1 MKLQS
6 VATLVRHK
14 LAPLLDAPA
23 SGIDHQ
29 GRLDSVLLTCY
40 RHGLESVDSTGQVQD
55 TAQYIRYGL
64 RTDSQDL
71 RQLMR
76 LHDQIALALNAQS
89 VHISRE
95 GHTVWVAI
103 PKGRA
108 DSVSFGQAW
117 DLDSVPVRGL
127 LLGLNDKGGQLCM
140 KLDDSAPHC
149 AVIGMTGSGKSTLMQ
164 TMALSAQLN
173 GQALALFDPSGGLW
187 PFSGHPRVWRGGLFR
202 DVDHIAWGL
211 GGLADRKS
219 DGLLTV
225 IVDEA
230 PTLIAEEPAI
240 GKRLT
245 RIAREGR
252 HHGLRLILGAQDP
265 LSSELRALNN
275 MTKRLVGKVA
285 SKQAAYLAT
294 GQQGT
299 GAESLRGRG
308 DFLAV
313 GGGSLRHFQAAMVE
327 PGRLAAWAAQYPPR
341 EAMRPPVTVL
351 EASTMG
357 NDTGGRPLDDIPAWL
372 VQAILDYRAAH
383 DAWPS
388 GRWVRRLTGQ
398 RTGAEFNNDK
408 QKRALALA
416 QERWGD
422 E

>member
-1 MKLQS
+1 MKMQS
-6 VATLVRHK
+6 VATFVSHK
-14 LAPLLDAPA
+14 IAPLLDAPTK
-23 SGIDHQ
+23 GIDHQ
-29 GRLDSVLLTCY
+29 GRVDAILLTCY
-40 RHGLESVDSTGQVQD
+40 RHGLDSVDSTRQVQD
-55 TAQYIRYGL
+55 TPQYVRYGL
-64 RTDSQDL
+64 RVETPHL
-71 RQLMR
+71 AGLARMR
-76 LHDQIALALNAQS
+76 DPLALALNVET

-103 PKGRA
+103 PKFRTESVTFGRA
-108 DSVSFGQAW
+108 WGLAD
-117 DLDSVPVRGL
+117 VPTLAL
-127 LLGLNDKGGQLCM
+127 LLGVNDKGGQLCM
-140 KLDDSAPHC
+140 MLDNTAPHC

-164 TMALSAQLN
+164 TMVMSAQLN
-173 GQALALFDPSGGLW
+173 GRAVALFDPSGGLW
-187 PFSGHPRVWRGGLFR
+187 PFGGHPRVWRGGLFR

-211 GGLADRKS
+211 AGLADRKS
-219 DGLLTV
+219 DGRLTV
-225 IVDEA
+225 FVDEA
-230 PTLIAEEPAI
+230 PTLIAQEPAI
-240 GKRLT
+240 GQRLT

-275 MTKRLVGKVA
+275 TPKRLVGKVA

-308 DFLAV
+308 DFLAI

-327 PGRLAAWAAQYPPR
+327 PGRLAAWATQYPPR
-341 EAMRPPVTVL
+341 EAMRPAITVL
-351 EASTMG
+351 EASMG
-357 NDTGGRPLDDIPAWL
+357 TDTGGRPLDDIPAWL
-372 VQAILDYRAAH
+372 VQSILEYRGAH